1 MKEKQ
6 KKTSEGVTFRIPS
19 NTVHEL
25 RKESNKKQVS
35 LNTLVNQILKEHLD
49 WHTYAAQARL
59 YHVPRSSMSRIIDK
73 LTEEELSE
81 VAVTIAKKD
90 FVDLGLLLRGEFTLS
105 SFLDILE
112 NWSRV
117 SAFPYKHEV
126 NNDVHNFIIEH
137 GMGKNYS
144 FLLKE
149 IYRNIMEDMF
159 ETRSDF
165 ITTDNTIVFRFNM
178 SDSRI

>member
-1 MKEKQ
+1 
-6 KKTSEGVTFRIPS
+6 
-19 NTVHEL
+19 
-25 RKESNKKQVS
+25 
-35 LNTLVNQILKEHLD
+35 
-49 WHTYAAQARL
+49 
-59 YHVPRSSMSRIIDK
+59 MSRIIDK
-73 LTEEELSE
+73 LTEEELAE

-90 FVDLGLLLRGEFTLS
+90 FVDLGLLLRGEFTLP

-117 SAFPYKHEV
+117 SSFPYKHEI

-144 FLLKE
+144 ILLKE
-149 IYRNIMEDMF
+149 IYRNILEDLF

-165 ITTDNTIVFRFNM
+165 IITDNTIVFKFNM
-178 SDSRI
+178 SS